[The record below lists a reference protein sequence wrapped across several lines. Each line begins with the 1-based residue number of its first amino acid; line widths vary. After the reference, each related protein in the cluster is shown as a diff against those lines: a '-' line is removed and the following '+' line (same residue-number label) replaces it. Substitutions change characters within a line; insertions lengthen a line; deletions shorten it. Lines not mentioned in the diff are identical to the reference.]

1 MTTKDHVERLD
12 IVEYEPR
19 YAASIADMWNASQES
34 WGGDSALQT
43 EQMVLKEH
51 HNSPHLN
58 IFLAVI
64 GEKVIGYCS
73 FSHYKEDVGALYI
86 ALLNVRPE
94 YHGQKV
100 GKKLVL
106 RAVEETI
113 KLGWPR
119 VDLYT
124 WPGNVKAVPAYKK
137 AGFFWE
143 RREEV
148 THLINL
154 IPSVLQT
161 PAVQPFFETIDW
173 YNDSI
178 REIATEPDGTGENG
192 FDYFTYE
199 WRKDN
204 LYLRMEYERTGRGL
218 RLIETDD
225 YLIQAT
231 IPKQHRLP
239 FGSSYPI
246 EYELINK
253 SGKPL
258 HVDIQSRSN
267 DGVEWSFQ
275 QSIEVVQQEKIGAT
289 FELKPIEEEQD
300 PFQTHPVVEAE
311 LLINGQ
317 AATFKIG
324 IEPRF
329 PVRLKMHKPE
339 QTWFAGREQE
349 LQVSL
354 ENEYDTEQTYRI
366 RWPEHPLLSFREPE
380 LIIHVPA
387 HRRQAVTVKAT
398 LLDYGIWYQSL
409 VIERAVEAASDA
421 VAQSSMDSEAAN
433 TTNEA
438 GNSDHSPAIAS
449 SQSSSTVHYVKVLE
463 QPVSLI
469 LPGAETAFGGQ
480 TAEGWVASNGL
491 YHVHL
496 NKLTNALDIYKG
508 TEHGG
513 MLMHPKFGL
522 PYDNAFKQDRATT
535 VSFRHEHAFTMEA
548 EYELES
554 LQLRLITSISIYQNG
569 IITHHYNV
577 SNIAAEERSEPLF
590 LKASFGMSFENSIVP
605 YQNRYVDTA
614 KGPDASY
621 GDYWVMEEITENW
634 LFRRKKQ
641 NNWGIIW
648 PQERALLRDHWHYAL
663 EHPLGTLQPDET
675 VSTPKLTIAGGTW
688 SDWQDLRAFALQV
701 ADNET
706 LRAEPSLDIVW
717 NRNNPFIS
725 TNEAELKIIERKNTV
740 LNGTIIASSA
750 HFVEQQQFEL
760 AQEEQLRTWNNTLA
774 LTPIEHGKLD
784 VLQLVLDMDSYEL
797 RQQRLII
804 PVSDEP
810 MITSV
815 MQTDDGDV
823 HSVDNG
829 VLTFKVSEQFA
840 PVVFSL
846 EHHDVEWLDSSFP
859 KPGPKAWWNPW
870 TGGIS
875 VQIKGMS
882 PASMLKQPR
891 SVSFTDVKDSLGNH
905 WYGVAIDVEITDHIA
920 YKGLSLRQYY
930 VTLPGAPVIASFV
943 HIRQQTGS
951 NFAPLV
957 IRQWNYWKAS
967 EQLTASRVSLRNH
980 AGESLVYKAGKT
992 EYETEVSD
1000 GIIRL
1005 GSRERK
1011 YGMTMVTDPDDSTSS
1026 ILIDAQVVLT
1036 EMSDDL
1042 YTAHGEEEWTTPQF
1056 LVFSETECSGEVFA
1070 DLKRIRFGSKF
1081 NSEQ

>member
-1 MTTKDHVERLD
+1 MTTSNIHID

-43 EQMVLKEH
+43 EQMILKEH

-64 GEKVIGYCS
+64 GEQVIGYCS

-161 PAVQPFFETIDW
+161 PAVHPFFETIDW

-178 REIATEPDGTGENG
+178 REIATEPDGAGENG

-199 WRKDN
+199 WRKDD

-267 DGVEWSFQ
+267 DGVEWTLQ
-275 QSIEVVQQEKIGAT
+275 QSVNVSQQEKIEAM

-300 PFQTHPVVEAE
+300 AFQTHPVVEAE
-311 LLINGQ
+311 LLINGKS
-317 AATFKIG
+317 AIFKIG
-324 IEPRF
+324 VEPRF
-329 PVRLKMHKPE
+329 PVRLKMHAPE

-354 ENEYDTEQTYRI
+354 ENEYDTEQMYRI

-380 LIIHVPA
+380 LIMRVPA
-387 HRRQAVTVKAT
+387 HGRHAITIQAT
-398 LLDYGIWYQSL
+398 LLDYGIWHQSL
-409 VIERAVEAASDA
+409 VIERAVEAASEVVTRSSSASDA
-421 VAQSSMDSEAAN
+421 TA

-438 GNSDHSPAIAS
+438 VKESANDNI
-449 SQSSSTVHYVKVLE
+449 SSSEPASTTSYIKVLE
-463 QPVSLI
+463 QPISLV
-469 LPGAETAFGGQ
+469 LPGAEAAFGGQ

-496 NKLTNALDIYKG
+496 NKLTNVLDIYKG
-508 TEHGG
+508 TESGG

-522 PYDNAFKQDRATT
+522 PYDNAFKQDRATR
-535 VSFRHEHAFTMEA
+535 VSFQHENAFTMEA

-554 LQLRLITSISIYQNG
+554 LQLRLITSVSIDQNG
-569 IITHHYNV
+569 IITHHHQV
-577 SNIAAEERSEPLF
+577 SNIAGEDRAEPLF
-590 LKASFGMSFENSIVP
+590 LKAKFDMSFENSIVP

-614 KGPDASY
+614 MGPDASY
-621 GDYWVMEEITENW
+621 GDYWIPENITENW
-634 LFRRKKQ
+634 IFRRKKQ

-663 EHPLGTLQPDET
+663 EHPLGILQSGET

-688 SDWQDLRAFALQV
+688 SEWQDFRAFALQTS
-701 ADNET
+701 DKKP
-706 LRAEPSLDIVW
+706 LRTEPSLDILF
-717 NRNNPFIS
+717 NGTNPFIS
-725 TNEAELKIIERKNTV
+725 SAQAELKIIEHKNTV
-740 LNGTIIASSA
+740 LSGTIVASSA
-750 HFVEQQQFEL
+750 QFVEQQQFEI
-760 AQEEQLRTWNNTLA
+760 AQEQQVQTWDSSLSVA
-774 LTPIEHGKLD
+774 PVLSGKLD
-784 VLQLVLDMDSYEL
+784 VLNLLLDMDSYEL
-797 RQQRLII
+797 KQQRLLI

-815 MQTDDGDV
+815 MQADEGDV
-823 HSVDNG
+823 HGVDNG
-829 VLTFKVSEQFA
+829 VLKFKVSEQFA

-846 EHHDVEWLDSSFP
+846 EYEGIEWLESTFP
-859 KPGPKAWWNPW
+859 TPGPKAWWNPW
-870 TGGIS
+870 TGGMS

-891 SVSFTDVKDSLGNH
+891 SVSFTDIKDSLGNH
-905 WYGVAIDVEITDHIA
+905 WYGIAIDVEITDHIT

-943 HIRQQTGS
+943 HVRQQTGS
-951 NFAPLV
+951 SFVPLV
-957 IRQWNYWKAS
+957 IRQWNFWKAS
-967 EQLTASRVSLRNH
+967 EQLTDSRIALHNH
-980 AGESLVYKAGKT
+980 SGESLVYKAGKT

-1000 GIIRL
+1000 GIIHL

-1011 YGMTMVTDPDDSTSS
+1011 YGVNALTDTDHSTSS
-1026 ILIDAQVVLT
+1026 VLVDAQVILT
-1036 EMSDDL
+1036 ETSNELHID
-1042 YTAHGEEEWTTPQF
+1042 HGEEKWTTPQF
-1056 LVFSETECSGEVFA
+1056 LVFSDAELPDDVFD
-1070 DLKRIRFGSKF
+1070 DLKRIRF
-1081 NSEQ
+1081 NSEPNIG

>member
-1 MTTKDHVERLD
+1 MTTKHQVDQLE

-34 WGGDSALQT
+34 WGGESALHT
-43 EQMVLKEH
+43 EQMVLQEH

-58 IFLAVI
+58 IFLAVM

-143 RREEV
+143 RREDV

-178 REIATEPDGTGENG
+178 REIATEPDGNGEHG

-199 WRKDN
+199 WRKDD

-239 FGSSYPI
+239 FGASYPI

-258 HVDIQSRSN
+258 HVDIQSRSHK
-267 DGVEWSFQ
+267 GIEWSLQ
-275 QSIEVVQQEKIGAT
+275 AAREVTHQETIQAT

-311 LLINGQ
+311 LRINGKL
-317 AATFKIG
+317 AIFKLG
-324 IEPRF
+324 VEPRF
-329 PVRLKMHKPE
+329 PVRVKMHLPQ
-339 QTWFAGREQE
+339 QTWYAGREQE
-349 LQVSL
+349 LEVSL

-366 RWPEHPLLSFREPE
+366 RWPEHPLLAFREPE
-380 LIIHVPA
+380 SIVRVPA
-387 HRRQAVTVKAT
+387 HGRHAIKVKAT

-409 VIERAVEAASDA
+409 VIERAAKDETDAMEQPATDHEASTVSDKSVYGDQAS
-421 VAQSSMDSEAAN
+421 SEASLD
-433 TTNEA
+433 T
-438 GNSDHSPAIAS
+438 S
-449 SQSSSTVHYVKVLE
+449 YVQVLE
-463 QPVSLI
+463 QPVSLV
-469 LPGAETAFGGQ
+469 LPGAGSTFGGQ

-496 NKLTNALDIYKG
+496 NKLTNELTIYKG
-508 TEHGG
+508 TESGG
-513 MLMHPKFGL
+513 MIKHPQFGL
-522 PYDNAFKQDRATT
+522 PYDNAFKQDRAIQ
-535 VSFRHEHAFTMEA
+535 VSFQHGDSFTMEA

-554 LQLRLITSISIYQNG
+554 LQLRLITSIRMYQNG
-569 IITHHYNV
+569 IITHHHQV
-577 SNIAAEERSEPLF
+577 SNTTEQDRTEPLF
-590 LKASFGMSFENSIVP
+590 LKTKFEMSFENSILP

-614 KGPDASY
+614 QGPAASF
-621 GDYWVMEEITENW
+621 GDYWVLEEITENW
-634 LFRRKKQ
+634 IFRRRQQ
-641 NNWGIIW
+641 NNWGITW
-648 PQERALLRDHWHYAL
+648 PQERTLLRDHWLYAL
-663 EHPLGTLQPDET
+663 EHPLGTLQAGAT
-675 VSTPKLTIAGGTW
+675 VSTPPLTIAGGTW
-688 SDWQDLRAFALQV
+688 SSWQDFRAFALQIG
-701 ADNET
+701 NEEP
-706 LRAEPSLDIVW
+706 LRTEPSLDMLF
-717 NRNNPFIS
+717 NEGNPFLS
-725 TNEAELKIIERKNTV
+725 YQQAELKIIERKNTT
-740 LNGTIIASSA
+740 LSGKIIASSNQW
-750 HFVEQQQFEL
+750 VKRQQFEL
-760 AQEEQLRTWNNTLA
+760 AQADQLSTWQDSLTLEHT
-774 LTPIEHGKLD
+774 TPGKLD
-784 VLQLVLDMDSYEL
+784 VLEVVMDMDTYEL
-797 RQQRLII
+797 KQKRLLI

-810 MITSV
+810 MISSV
-815 MQTDDGDV
+815 MQTDEGDIHCV
-823 HSVDNG
+823 RNG
-829 VLTFKVSEQFA
+829 VLEFKISEQFA

-846 EHHDVEWLDSSFP
+846 QHDGVEWLESSFP
-859 KPGPKAWWNPW
+859 TPGPKAWWNPW
-870 TGGIS
+870 TGGLT

-882 PASMLKQPR
+882 AASMLKQPR
-891 SVSFTDVKDSLGNH
+891 TVSFTDIKDSHGNH
-905 WYGVAIDVEITDHIA
+905 WYGVAIDVEITDHDV

-943 HIRQQTGS
+943 HVRQQTGNS
-951 NFAPLV
+951 FASLV

-967 EQLTASRVSLRNH
+967 EQLKDSRASLRNR
-980 AGESLVYKAGKT
+980 AGESIVYKAGKA
-992 EYETEVSD
+992 EYQTGAPTGV
-1000 GIIRL
+1000 IRL
-1005 GSRERK
+1005 GSHERT
-1011 YGMTMVTDPDDSTSS
+1011 YQMNMITDTERNQSG
-1026 ILIDAQVVLT
+1026 ILVDAAVVLT
-1036 EMSDDL
+1036 EMSEDL
-1042 YTAHGEEEWTTPQF
+1042 HTHHGDEDMTTPQF
-1056 LVFSETECSGEVFA
+1056 IVFSENELQDEVFA
-1070 DLKRIRFGSKF
+1070 ELKQIRFDQHL
-1081 NSEQ
+1081 NPNE